1 MRTDLNQP
9 NHSHDG
15 ARALAVLATVG
26 SMVVAMTGCGTGAMG
41 STSAG
46 AKPTIVVSTTQVADF
61 TRELVGNTATVTPL
75 LTAGQSAHG
84 FDPSAAQ
91 LTALSRADALVVNG
105 AGLEVWLDDAIT
117 ASGFKGKL
125 IDASAGIALITT
137 DDHDHHADHAD
148 HVDYVDHGDVSAAP
162 ARSPA
167 TATPAAA
174 TKTTG
179 NPHVWTDPALAKKM
193 VTTITD
199 GLSGL
204 AKVDRATLAAN
215 AQRYGASLDALT
227 DWITAN
233 IATVP
238 ESKRLLVTNHDAFAY
253 FIAAYHITFI
263 GSVIPSFDD
272 HAEPSAAAIDALVA
286 KIRATGT
293 TAIFSESSISP
304 KTAEVIGAEAG
315 VKVYSGPDALYGDSL
330 GVAGSNGDTYLKSEI
345 HNARVILE
353 SWGVTPTQLP
363 TALAR

>member
-105 AGLEVWLDDAIT
+105 AGLEVWLDYAIT

-137 DDHDHHADHAD
+137 DDHDHDAHHHHDAAHDHDAAHAGHDADHAD
-148 HVDYVDHGDVSAAP
+148 ASAAPTASAAP

-167 TATPAAA
+167 TATPATAA
-174 TKTTG
+174 KTTG

-199 GLSGL
+199 GLSGV
-204 AKVDRATLAAN
+204 AKVDRATLTAN

-227 DWITAN
+227 GWITAN

-238 ESKRLLVTNHDAFAY
+238 EAKRLLVTNHDA
-253 FIAAYHITFI
+253 
-263 GSVIPSFDD
+263 
-272 HAEPSAAAIDALVA
+272 
-286 KIRATGT
+286 
-293 TAIFSESSISP
+293 
-304 KTAEVIGAEAG
+304 
-315 VKVYSGPDALYGDSL
+315 
-330 GVAGSNGDTYLKSEI
+330 
-345 HNARVILE
+345 
-353 SWGVTPTQLP
+353 
-363 TALAR
+363 